1 MHFDA
6 LVRAARGSA
15 PTADDG
21 KLLELVCK
29 HVRDVRRV
37 ATRSL
42 ADELAAP
49 DLGEAAM
56 TLFEVDD
63 ESLKP
68 QAPVCWSPRGRAEF
82 LRRRR
87 AFNGI
92 SASPRPWRLRLVS
105 AEDLRAGNVRVAAT
119 FRRRKTSAEYDAS
132 ASRRYAALRAADRFF
147 VKRGRWPGVVDAEL
161 EADAAAVADELR
173 AFVSEAG
180 AADAFGD
187 ALSEK
192 HAAEIA
198 RFGAA
203 ELHAVA
209 AVVGGVAS
217 QEAVK
222 VIAKQYT
229 PVNHTYL
236 FNGIAA
242 TGAVFEV

>member
-82 LRRRR
+82 LRRRLQR
-87 AFNGI
+87 HIRVAAAVAP
-92 SASPRPWRLRLVS
+92 ASGLRGSPPRGTS
-105 AEDLRAGNVRVAAT
+105 FVAAT

-147 VKRGRWPGVVDAEL
+147 V
-161 EADAAAVADELR
+161 
-173 AFVSEAG
+173 
-180 AADAFGD
+180 
-187 ALSEK
+187 
-192 HAAEIA
+192 
-198 RFGAA
+198 
-203 ELHAVA
+203 
-209 AVVGGVAS
+209 
-217 QEAVK
+217 
-222 VIAKQYT
+222 
-229 PVNHTYL
+229 
-236 FNGIAA
+236 
-242 TGAVFEV
+242 